1 MNCLKIYRNYLLIN
15 KLLDL
20 IIYLVAFTII
30 TTFSFMVYY
39 TTKSFFILLVIIALI
54 YVIGL
59 FIAKLFEIK
68 ILLPSIVYAFV
79 SLSLIAII
87 CYYEKE
93 TINSDLIEFL
103 LSGLT
108 LLSLISLIITLYK
121 YETPISIYYKIKD
134 YFSGVSFSKKIKTKF
149 LKNETLNTI
158 TPYSTNLLFEKN
170 KLLNKLNEE
179 YKIEDS
185 ILESDSIKKSENLR
199 NANDELNDLENL
211 LNNVCERLKRK
222 NTGAQDYELCN
233 QRKDLRE
240 KISKQR
246 EITAKFIAEVN
257 TLKNRKIELKNI
269 YEKNHYNISNDYN
282 MRYIN
287 YTNTIKERLSLT
299 NYNLVI
305 VPFNDIKKNLEGYNE
320 KFII

>member
-1 MNCLKIYRNYLLIN
+1 MNYLKTYRNYLLIN

-20 IIYLVAFTII
+20 IIYLIIFTII

-39 TTKSFFILLVIIALI
+39 TTKSFFILLIIMALFYI
-54 YVIGL
+54 VGLLIG
-59 FIAKLFEIK
+59 KLFEIK
-68 ILLPSIVYAFV
+68 ILLPSIIYILV
-79 SLSLIAII
+79 SISLITII

-93 TINSDLIEFL
+93 SINSDLIEFL

-121 YETPISIYYKIKD
+121 YETPISIYYKVKD
-134 YFSGVSFSKKIKTKF
+134 YFSGISFSKKIKTKF
-149 LKNETLNTI
+149 SKNKNHNTI

-170 KLLNKLNEE
+170 KLLHKLNEE
-179 YKIEDS
+179 YNEEHND
-185 ILESDSIKKSENLR
+185 LENKYIKQSAKLK
-199 NANDELNDLENL
+199 NANEELNDLEKQL
-211 LNNVCERLKRK
+211 ENVKERLKRK

-233 QRKDLRE
+233 QRKTLRE

-246 EITAKFIAEVN
+246 ETAAKFIAEVKN
-257 TLKNRKIELKNI
+257 IENRKIELKNI
-269 YEKNHYNISNDYN
+269 YEKNHYNISNGYN

-299 NYNLVI
+299 KYNLTI
-305 VPFNDIKKNLEGYNE
+305 IPFDDIKKNLEG
-320 KFII
+320 

>member
-1 MNCLKIYRNYLLIN
+1 MNGLKTHRNYVLIN

-20 IIYLVAFTII
+20 IIYLIAFTII
-30 TTFSFMVYY
+30 TTFSFMIYY
-39 TTKSFFILLVIIALI
+39 TTKSFFILFVIIALI

-68 ILLPSIVYAFV
+68 ILLPSIVYIFV
-79 SLSLIAII
+79 SISLIAII

-93 TINSDLIEFL
+93 SINSDLTEFL

-108 LLSLISLIITLYK
+108 LLSLVALIITLYK

-134 YFSGVSFSKKIKTKF
+134 YFSGVSFSKKIKNKF
-149 LKNETLNTI
+149 LKNKNPNTI

-179 YKIEDS
+179 YNIEEND
-185 ILESDSIKKSENLR
+185 LENNYIKQSEKLK
-199 NANDELNDLENL
+199 NANDELNDLENQL
-211 LNNVCERLKRK
+211 DNVKQRLKRK

-233 QRKDLRE
+233 QRKNLRE

-246 EITAKFIAEVN
+246 EIIVKITAEVN
-257 TLKNRKIELKNI
+257 TVKNRKIELKNT
-269 YEKNHYNISNDYN
+269 YEKNHYNISNGYN
-282 MRYIN
+282 MRYIH

-299 NYNLVI
+299 KYNLTI
-305 VPFNDIKKNLEGYNE
+305 IPFEGIEKNLEG
-320 KFII
+320 

>member
-1 MNCLKIYRNYLLIN
+1 MNSLKTYRNYLLIN

-20 IIYLVAFTII
+20 IIYLII
-30 TTFSFMVYY
+30 FIIVTTFSFMVYY
-39 TTKSFFILLVIIALI
+39 TTKSFFILLVIMSLI
-54 YVIGL
+54 YIIGL
-59 FIAKLFEIK
+59 FIAKLFQIK
-68 ILLPSIVYAFV
+68 ILLPSIVYIFV

-93 TINSDLIEFL
+93 SINSDLIEFL

-121 YETPISIYYKIKD
+121 YETPISIYYKVKD

-149 LKNETLNTI
+149 SKNKNHNTI

-170 KLLNKLNEE
+170 KLLHKLNEE
-179 YKIEDS
+179 YNALNND
-185 ILESDSIKKSENLR
+185 LESDYIKRSEKLK
-199 NANDELNDLENL
+199 NANDELNDLEKL
-211 LNNVCERLKRK
+211 LDNVKERLKRK
-222 NTGAQDYELCN
+222 NSGAQDYELCN
-233 QRKDLRE
+233 QRKELRE

-246 EITAKFIAEVN
+246 EITAKLVAEVN
-257 TLKNRKIELKNI
+257 TLKNRKIELKNT
-269 YEKNHYNISNDYN
+269 YDKNHYNISNGYN

-299 NYNLVI
+299 KYNLTI
-305 VPFNDIKKNLEGYNE
+305 VPFDDIEKNLEG
-320 KFII
+320 

>member
-1 MNCLKIYRNYLLIN
+1 MNGLKTHRNYVLIN

-20 IIYLVAFTII
+20 IIYLIAFTII
-30 TTFSFMVYY
+30 TTFSFMIYY
-39 TTKSFFILLVIIALI
+39 TTKSFFILFVIIALI

-68 ILLPSIVYAFV
+68 ILLPSIVYIFV
-79 SLSLIAII
+79 SISLIAII

-93 TINSDLIEFL
+93 SINSDLTEFL

-108 LLSLISLIITLYK
+108 LLSLVALIITLYK

-134 YFSGVSFSKKIKTKF
+134 YFSGVSFSKKIKNKF
-149 LKNETLNTI
+149 LKNKNPNTI

-179 YKIEDS
+179 YNIEEND
-185 ILESDSIKKSENLR
+185 LENNYIKQSEKLK
-199 NANDELNDLENL
+199 NANDELNDLENQL
-211 LNNVCERLKRK
+211 DNVKQRLKRK

-233 QRKDLRE
+233 QRKNLRE

-246 EITAKFIAEVN
+246 EIVVKITAEVN
-257 TLKNRKIELKNI
+257 TLKNRKIELKNT
-269 YEKNHYNISNDYN
+269 YEKNHYNISNGYN
-282 MRYIN
+282 MRYIY

-299 NYNLVI
+299 KYNLTI
-305 VPFNDIKKNLEGYNE
+305 IPFEDIEKNLEG
-320 KFII
+320 

>member
-1 MNCLKIYRNYLLIN
+1 MI
-15 KLLDL
+15 
-20 IIYLVAFTII
+20 
-30 TTFSFMVYY
+30 YY
-39 TTKSFFILLVIIALI
+39 TTKSFFILFVIIALI

-68 ILLPSIVYAFV
+68 ILLPSIVYIFV
-79 SLSLIAII
+79 SISLIAII

-93 TINSDLIEFL
+93 SINSDLTEFL

-108 LLSLISLIITLYK
+108 LLSLVALIITLYK

-134 YFSGVSFSKKIKTKF
+134 YFSGVSFSKKIKNKF
-149 LKNETLNTI
+149 LKNKNPNTI

-179 YKIEDS
+179 YNIEEND
-185 ILESDSIKKSENLR
+185 LENNYIKQSEKLK
-199 NANDELNDLENL
+199 NANDELNDLENQL
-211 LNNVCERLKRK
+211 DNVKQRLKRK

-233 QRKDLRE
+233 QRKNLRE

-246 EITAKFIAEVN
+246 EIIVKITAEVN
-257 TLKNRKIELKNI
+257 TLKNRKIELKNT
-269 YEKNHYNISNDYN
+269 YEKNHYNISNGYN
-282 MRYIN
+282 MRYIH

-299 NYNLVI
+299 KYNNLTI
-305 VPFNDIKKNLEGYNE
+305 IPFEDIEKNLEG
-320 KFII
+320 

>member
-1 MNCLKIYRNYLLIN
+1 MNSLKTYRNYLLIN

-20 IIYLVAFTII
+20 IIYLII
-30 TTFSFMVYY
+30 FIIVTTFSFMVYY
-39 TTKSFFILLVIIALI
+39 TTKSFFILLVIMSLI
-54 YVIGL
+54 YIIGL
-59 FIAKLFEIK
+59 FIAKLFQIK
-68 ILLPSIVYAFV
+68 ILLPSIVYIFV

-93 TINSDLIEFL
+93 SINSDLIEFL

-121 YETPISIYYKIKD
+121 YETPFSIYYKVKD

-149 LKNETLNTI
+149 SKNKNHNTI

-170 KLLNKLNEE
+170 KLLHKLNEE
-179 YKIEDS
+179 YNALNND
-185 ILESDSIKKSENLR
+185 LESDYIKRSEKLK
-199 NANDELNDLENL
+199 NANDELNDLEKL
-211 LNNVCERLKRK
+211 LDNVKERLKRK
-222 NTGAQDYELCN
+222 NSGAQDYELCN
-233 QRKDLRE
+233 QRKELRE

-246 EITAKFIAEVN
+246 EITAKLVAEVN
-257 TLKNRKIELKNI
+257 TLKNRKIELKNT
-269 YEKNHYNISNDYN
+269 YDKNHYNISNGYN

-299 NYNLVI
+299 KYNLTI
-305 VPFNDIKKNLEGYNE
+305 VPFDDIEKNLEG
-320 KFII
+320 